1 MHCQPWFA
9 RPRIKYLVSSA
20 EVWRPTIKAEA
31 EVSTII
37 GFSPVP
43 GICANPQFQETSP
56 SLQDFSCLAS
66 NSLPLRSRDTCKR
79 RQSYIE
85 LDMQWSWRMSDDLYF
100 KLFSVF
106 RELKMLLEGI
116 FFSRGN
122 QTRGCSIFF
131 NISDQSQ
138 SNEMDKKLYHLITF
152 PFQSE
157 KFVINI

>member
-106 RELKMLLEGI
+106 RELKMLSEGI
-116 FFSRGN
+116 FFCGATKPEAARSFLTFQIKVKAMKWTKN
-122 QTRGCSIFF
+122 FI
-131 NISDQSQ
+131 IS
-138 SNEMDKKLYHLITF
+138 
-152 PFQSE
+152 
-157 KFVINI
+157 